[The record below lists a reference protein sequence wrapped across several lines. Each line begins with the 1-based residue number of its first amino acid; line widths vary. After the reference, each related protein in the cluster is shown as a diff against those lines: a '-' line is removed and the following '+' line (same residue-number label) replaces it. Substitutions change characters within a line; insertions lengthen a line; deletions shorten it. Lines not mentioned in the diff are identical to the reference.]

1 MSAQFVAQSVKH
13 LPLKR
18 PQTHPAAVLLSDTKF
33 LVGVE
38 SAGSGI

>member
-1 MSAQFVAQSVKH
+1 MSAQFVAQSIKH
-13 LPLKR
+13 LPLKH